1 MSSTARQRQAAPIE
15 GAAARRRRGRWPAVR
30 PAWPLL
36 LGVVLASMLAPAGA
50 SVGLPALSA
59 ATDGSC
65 TVVFGHG
72 RNLSED
78 DPQANRSWDEANRA
92 MATQVATELAARGE
106 RVVRLLL
113 PVTVTDVPAIVEGV
127 LQRAVQQGCG
137 RIVES
142 TLFADE
148 EAGLIV
154 ARLRAYGVEP
164 ARGTHAP
171 ARIGA
176 TLYTQ
181 RQEYP
186 RNDRN
191 LQRLAPAAL
200 GKELAEGYL
209 ERQAR

>member
-1 MSSTARQRQAAPIE
+1 MALHARCRPVARLVPLTARSTE
-15 GAAARRRRGRWPAVR
+15 GRPRPVR
-30 PAWPLL
+30 PAAALSLVALL
-36 LGVVLASMLAPAGA
+36 ACLMTPGGAGSA
-50 SVGLPALSA
+50 VPALA
-59 ATDGSC
+59 AAAEGAC

-92 MATQVATELAARGE
+92 MATQVAAELAARGQ

-148 EAGLIV
+148 DAGLIV

-164 ARGTHAP
+164 ARGPQAP

-176 TLYTQ
+176 TLYTHQ
-181 RQEYP
+181 QEFP
-186 RNDRN
+186 RTERN
-191 LQRLAPAAL
+191 LQRLVPATL
-200 GKELAEGYL
+200 GKALATDYL
-209 ERQAR
+209 DRPQR